1 MSQSPMRSRVLPWP
15 GDGQWRVWSDA
26 WFVITVG
33 LSLNTSLH
41 AFTAAWV
48 QHAYTVAP
56 MFFAPLASF
65 ALSSLLKLSA
75 TIRETKAPLPPAQ
88 RAARVRFH
96 AAPKT
101 FMATLI
107 GILARNA
114 RNDAE
119 SSFAADSGRIV
130 GHLNCLAGGRPA

>member
-56 MFFAPLASF
+56 IAFAPLASF
-65 ALSSLLKLSA
+65 ALSSLEKLSA
-75 TIRETKAPLPPAQ
+75 RI
-88 RAARVRFH
+88 
-96 AAPKT
+96 
-101 FMATLI
+101 
-107 GILARNA
+107 
-114 RNDAE
+114 DAE